1 MQQEIIRL
9 FERTPV
15 YTQSALCT
23 FLNRPQPA
31 EADVRFFLR
40 WQKHFYHFVRV
51 FSKML
56 ARCAADIEDTRHRL
70 HLIDNLMCE
79 HGLPE
84 GRAHVDTYREYLQ
97 CLAAHLGQRPFA
109 EADFAPGRDAAVQ
122 AVVAD
127 FERLP
132 AAWPER
138 LLFLGGIEYVYALIS
153 RDVAA
158 FLQRIDP
165 KLAQRQVHYTLHAE
179 LDWAHGW
186 EFVDTYLML
195 AQEDGWAADLAHIG
209 EQLLHGARH
218 LVAQMERL
226 MALEEVAAKPLGFY
240 HSREDV
246 AVEEAVLRRYFPQ
259 AARLDVLAVCGGG
272 ENHITLANRLPE
284 TQFYLDLVDINPQQL
299 ALARAKFEGEA
310 LPFEPPE
317 HTAKFEHLFAELR
330 RYADL
335 RQGCNTVFHR
345 DNLIAYFGGQAVL
358 GCREA
363 AENPWV
369 FAEHFYRALTGR
381 PQHWNSANILHGRPI
396 RAVPAHGNLH
406 AASFWVWDM
415 AGDAP
420 PPAAQR
426 RYDVMWLSN
435 VPDWMPEAKIAPLL
449 RRLAGLSRAGTVLLV
464 RRLLSDYDMAAA
476 AAAGGWRIAADSERQ
491 PELLDATGFYRQ
503 TFVLVRA

>member
-1 MQQEIIRL
+1 MQQKIIRL
-9 FERTPV
+9 FENTPV
-15 YTQSALCT
+15 YTQSALCA
-23 FLNRPQPA
+23 FLNRPQPTEA
-31 EADVRFFLR
+31 EVRGFLR

-56 ARCAADIEDTRHRL
+56 ARCAAEIEDTRHRL

-84 GRAHVDTYREYLQ
+84 GRAHVDTYRDYLQ
-97 CLAAHLGQRPFA
+97 CLAAHLGQQPFA

-127 FERLP
+127 FERMP
-132 AAWPER
+132 AAWPGQ

-165 KLAQRQVHYTLHAE
+165 VLAQGQAHYTLHAE
-179 LDWAHGW
+179 LDWEHGW

-195 AQEDGWAADLAHIG
+195 ARDGGMAADEAHIG

-218 LVAQMERL
+218 LVAQIERL
-226 MALEEVAAKPLGFY
+226 MALEDVAAKPLGFY

-284 TQFYLDLVDINPQQL
+284 TQFYFDLVDINPQQL
-299 ALARAKFEGEA
+299 VLARAKFAGTVP
-310 LPFEPPE
+310 PFYPPE

-330 RYADL
+330 RYADV
-335 RQGCNTVFHR
+335 RHGCNTVFHR
-345 DNLIAYFGGQAVL
+345 DNLIAYFGEQAVL

-363 AENPWV
+363 QTRPLV
-369 FAEHFYRALTGR
+369 FAEHFYRAFCSR
-381 PQHWNSANILHGRPI
+381 PQHWNTENILHGRPI
-396 RAVPAHGNLH
+396 RAVPAHSNLH
-406 AASFWVWDM
+406 ACSFVEWDM
-415 AGDAP
+415 AAGE
-420 PPAAQR
+420 PAWAHR
-426 RYDVMWLSN
+426 RYDVMLLSN
-435 VPDWMPEAKIAPLL
+435 VPDWMAEERIAPLL
-449 RRLAGLSRAGTVLLV
+449 SQLAGLSRAGTVLLV

-476 AAAGGWRIAADSERQ
+476 AAAGGWRIAADSDRQ
-491 PELLDATGFYRQ
+491 PELFDATGFYRQ
-503 TFVLVRA
+503 IFVLVRA